1 MTYKANHKRYNEMQY
16 RNCGSSGLKLPL
28 ISLGLW
34 HNFGGKTINPESKKV
49 LFKAFDL
56 GITHFDLAN
65 NYGPPYGSAE
75 TNFGKVMKSDL
86 KKYRDELIISSKAGY
101 DMWEGPYGEWGSKK
115 HIVASCDQS
124 LKRMCVDYFDIF
136 YSHRFDPNT
145 PLEETADALESI
157 YRSGKAQY
165 IGVSSY
171 SSKKTNQMFEI
182 LKSRNIKILI
192 HQPSYSLINRWIEK
206 DLTKTLL
213 KKGIGC
219 IAFSPLAQGMLSEKY
234 LKGIPKISRANQK
247 ITSLDKS
254 LITKKNI
261 KMINELNSIAK
272 KRGQSLSQMALAW
285 TLNNKAVTSALIGVR
300 NLKQLKENVESLK
313 NLNFSKKNYHQLTK
327 KLKMVELIYGFHLA
341 LINYSIILKSDLYL
355 SVIVRPNPGLLSS
368 KSINPFS
375 GTGSPSKI

>member
-1 MTYKANHKRYNEMQY
+1 MKR
-16 RNCGSSGLKLPL
+16 
-28 ISLGLW
+28 
-34 HNFGGKTINPESKKV
+34 
-49 LFKAFDL
+49 
-56 GITHFDLAN
+56 
-65 NYGPPYGSAE
+65 
-75 TNFGKVMKSDL
+75 DL
-86 KKYRDELIISSKAGY
+86 KNYRDELLISSKAGY
-101 DMWEGPYGEWGSKK
+101 DMWDGPYGEWGSKK
-115 HIVASCDQS
+115 HIIASCDQS
-124 LKRMCVDYFDIF
+124 LKRMNLDYVDIF

-285 TLNNKAVTSALIGVR
+285 TLNNKAVTTALIGVR

-313 NLNFSKKNYHQLTK
+313 NLSFSKK
-327 KLKMVELIYGFHLA
+327 ELS
-341 LINYSIILKSDLYL
+341 LINKKAKDGGINLWL
-355 SVIVRPNPGLLSS
+355 PSS
-368 KSINPFS
+368 SH
-375 GTGSPSKI
+375 

>member
-1 MTYKANHKRYNEMQY
+1 MTYKASTKRYQNMQY
-16 RNCGSSGLKLPL
+16 RNTGSSGLKLPL
-28 ISLGLW
+28 LSLGLW
-34 HNFGGKTINPESKKV
+34 HNFGGNSMSSESKKI

-75 TNFGKVMKSDL
+75 SNFGKVMQQDL
-86 KKYRDELIISSKAGY
+86 MKYRDELIISSKAGY

-115 HIVASCDQS
+115 HIIASCDQS
-124 LKRMCVDYFDIF
+124 LKRMKLDYVDIF

-157 YRSGKAQY
+157 YRSGKALY

-171 SSKKTNQMFEI
+171 SAKKTNAMSSI
-182 LKSRNIKILI
+182 LKKRGIKILI

-206 DLTKTLL
+206 DLSSSL
-213 KKGIGC
+213 KKNEIGC

-247 ITSLDKS
+247 ITSLDKK

-261 KMINELNSIAK
+261 QIIQELNIIAK
-272 KRGQSLSQMALAW
+272 NRGQSLSQMAIAW
-285 TLNNKAVTSALIGVR
+285 VLHNKTITSALIGVR
-300 NLKQLKENVESLK
+300 NTKQLLENVQALE
-313 NLNFSKKNYHQLTK
+313 NLNFSKEELKLIDK
-327 KLKMVELIYGFHLA
+327 KA
-341 LINYSIILKSDLYL
+341 LDGGINIWAQ
-355 SVIVRPNPGLLSS
+355 SS
-368 KSINPFS
+368 SF
-375 GTGSPSKI
+375 

>member
-1 MTYKANHKRYNEMQY
+1 MPYKADNKRYNEMQY
-16 RNCGSSGLKLPL
+16 RNCGASGLKLPL

-34 HNFGGKTINPESKKV
+34 HNFGGKTINLESKKV

-75 TNFGKVMKSDL
+75 SNFGKIMKRDL

-115 HIVASCDQS
+115 HVIASCDQS
-124 LKRMCVDYFDIF
+124 LKRMNLDYVDIF

-157 YRSGKAQY
+157 YRTGKAQY
-165 IGVSSY
+165 IGISSY
-171 SSKKTNQMFEI
+171 SSKQTKKMYEI
-182 LKSRNIKILI
+182 LNSRNIKILI

-213 KKGIGC
+213 NKGIGC

-234 LKGIPKISRANQK
+234 LKGIPKVSRANQK
-247 ITSLDKS
+247 ITSLLKK
-254 LITKKNI
+254 LISAKNI
-261 KMINELNSIAK
+261 KTIKDLNIIAK
-272 KRGQSLSQMALAW
+272 KRGQSLAQMSLAW
-285 TLNNKAVTSALIGVR
+285 VLNNKAVTSALIGVR
-300 NLKQLKENVESLK
+300 NLKQLNENVASLN
-313 NLNFSKKNYHQLTK
+313 NLDFTKSELTLISKKAREGNINLW
-327 KLKMVELIYGFHLA
+327 LA
-341 LINYSIILKSDLYL
+341 
-355 SVIVRPNPGLLSS
+355 SS
-368 KSINPFS
+368 NH
-375 GTGSPSKI
+375 

>member
-1 MTYKANHKRYNEMQY
+1 MTYKASSKRYQNMQY
-16 RNCGSSGLKLPL
+16 RNTGTSGLKLPL
-28 ISLGLW
+28 LSLGLW
-34 HNFGGKTINPESKKV
+34 HNFGGNSMSSESKKI

-75 TNFGKVMKSDL
+75 SNFGNVMQQDL
-86 KKYRDELIISSKAGY
+86 MKYRDELIISSKAGY

-115 HIVASCDQS
+115 HIIASCDQS
-124 LKRMCVDYFDIF
+124 LKRMKLDYVDIF

-157 YRSGKAQY
+157 YRSGKALY

-171 SSKKTNQMFEI
+171 SAKKTNEMSSI
-182 LKSRNIKILI
+182 LKKRGIKILI

-206 DLTKTLL
+206 DLSSSL
-213 KKGIGC
+213 KKNEIGC

-247 ITSLDKS
+247 ITSLDKK

-261 KMINELNSIAK
+261 QIIQELNKIAK
-272 KRGQSLSQMALAW
+272 NRGQSLSQMAIAW
-285 TLNNKAVTSALIGVR
+285 VLHNKIITSALIGVR
-300 NLKQLKENVESLK
+300 DTKQLLENVQALE
-313 NLNFSKKNYHQLTK
+313 NLNFSKEELKLIDK
-327 KLKMVELIYGFHLA
+327 KA
-341 LINYSIILKSDLYL
+341 LDGGINIWAQ
-355 SVIVRPNPGLLSS
+355 SS
-368 KSINPFS
+368 SF
-375 GTGSPSKI
+375 